1 MCRLNRLRVFKTR
14 VLRYIIRSKREELT
28 GQWKKLHCERFYELY
43 LTTIITR
50 EIKLKM
56 SWTSRVAHKGEK
68 RGVYR
73 VWSGNLRRDHLE
85 ELIVNESII
94 LRWILKELVGMTWT
108 GLFWF
113 RIGKIDE
120 LL

>member
-1 MCRLNRLRVFKTR
+1 M
-14 VLRYIIRSKREELT
+14 EE
-28 GQWKKLHCERFYELY
+28 
-43 LTTIITR
+43 
-50 EIKLKM
+50 M
-56 SWTSRVAHKGEK
+56 

-73 VWSGNLRRDHLE
+73 VWSGNLRREHLE

-94 LRWILKELVGMTWT
+94 LRWILKELVGLAWA

-113 RIGKIDE
+113 RTGRIDK